1 ASLETYPLTPT
12 SARPDAPGS
21 PREDSLSFTLRRR
34 RFFGAA
40 GGFAL
45 APSLA
50 PAPAS
55 AATPDWPLVEG
66 KDTPKLC
73 LGTGRSGDPKEMR
86 RFKQIGI
93 DHVLMG
99 GPKIPWTEA
108 DLKAHVENY
117 RA

>member
-1 ASLETYPLTPT
+1 
-12 SARPDAPGS
+12 
-21 PREDSLSFTLRRR
+21 LSFTLRRR

-73 LGTGRSGDPKEMR
+73 LGTGRSGDPKDAIALWR
-86 RFKQIGI
+86 QI
-93 DHVLMG
+93 LA
-99 GPKIPWTEA
+99 EA
-108 DLKAHVENY
+108 PADASWRPVVED
-117 RA
+117 AIAALEGSGTKPQAATGS